1 MLLRFSE
8 LSNYVFGAATTHVV
22 KEFNH
27 KKQQQSDTYI
37 KSTQNTDPWRKK
49 TWSNKLASQ
58 TRKRLQPGKVQTCKG
73 LHQGLQIINNLL
85 DKICIHVETCAG
97 ARPHTAVIYAW
108 CGVDG
113 CLLKPCVLL
122 PVESWPYIRN
132 DLDELANLL
141 SFACLRKVFRFIL
154 SFAAASS
161 LSS

>member
-1 MLLRFSE
+1 MSK
-8 LSNYVFGAATTHVV
+8 V
-22 KEFNH
+22 H
-27 KKQQQSDTYI
+27 K
-37 KSTQNTDPWRKK
+37 TQCHGKNK
-49 TWSNKLASQ
+49 TWSNKLSSQ
-58 TRKRLQPGKVQTCKG
+58 TRIRLQPGKVQTCKG
-73 LHQGLQIINNLL
+73 LHQGLQITNNLL
-85 DKICIHVETCAG
+85 DKLCIHVETCAG

-141 SFACLRKVFRFIL
+141 SLACLRKVFRFIL